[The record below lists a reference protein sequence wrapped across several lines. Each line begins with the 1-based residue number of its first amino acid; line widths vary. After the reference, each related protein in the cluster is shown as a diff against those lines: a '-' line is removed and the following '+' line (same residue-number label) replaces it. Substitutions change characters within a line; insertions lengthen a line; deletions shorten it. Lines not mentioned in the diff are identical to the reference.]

1 MDWMDLPLICLST
14 WDKLSVNG
22 IDPQQNSVLCHHNSD
37 HGFFVLKKLL
47 KLKLGSELCDT

>member
-22 IDPQQNSVLCHHNSD
+22 IDPQQNSVLCRHNSD